1 MTPITIHHP
10 IAALVSHLD
19 PDKRERAAA
28 RSLFLQRSSVAP
40 ATILRE
46 IEGLLKR
53 V

>member
-1 MTPITIHHP
+1 MTPTINHHP

-19 PDKRERAAA
+19 PDKRERPAA
-28 RSLFLQRSSVAP
+28 RSLFLQRTGSTP
-40 ATILRE
+40 TTILRE